1 MRNFNQILKLRR
13 HGYWLRVEFSCL
25 TDTLSVVEADF
36 FSIKCRF
43 PLKTFVYDRV
53 TIIFRLES
61 RTWLTISYLI
71 ILLRGNSPG
80 KTHCAKYGVEITNQ
94 KAKRGNKS
102 SHDKCDVFVTKTIQW
117 EGKRYH
123 KVLRQSFK
131 NTQTESYIV
140 NP

>member
-1 MRNFNQILKLRR
+1 MRNVNQILKLRC
-13 HGYWLRVEFSCL
+13 HGYWLRVEFACL
-25 TDTLSVVEADF
+25 TDTLPVVEADI
-36 FSIKCRF
+36 FSLKCRF
-43 PLKTFVYDRV
+43 ALKTFVYDQV

-71 ILLRGNSPG
+71 IHFRGNSPG
-80 KTHCAKYGVEITNQ
+80 KTHCAKYGVEITIQ

-102 SHDKCDVFVTKTIQW
+102 SHDKCDVFVTKIIQW
-117 EGKRYH
+117 EGKRYY